1 MRGLLCTFGLLAI
14 ACGPSVVGDDGDGG
28 GDGGDAAG
36 GDDDDGAGDA
46 DPDASGLAHTYVKL
60 QLFRGLGEDAN
71 PFGGTGRVAVDLV
84 YGDCILDFYARHPEL
99 TAAGA
104 EGRQVF
110 GSLAEG
116 GEGWT
121 DRLCAPDDDFATC
134 GVVSI
139 SQSLLDVPEFKIT
152 VVYAVEDNIEG
163 RMLRVGPL
171 PTTAT
176 ANCGAGGLPE
186 VRAGAQLAT
195 GLDGTGATIWTTQS
209 FSPSELVAGQDPP
222 ISVYAED

>member
-1 MRGLLCTFGLLAI
+1 MRGRLCTFGLLAI

-28 GDGGDAAG
+28 GDGDDAA
-36 GDDDDGAGDA
+36 GDDDDAGTGDA
-46 DPDASGLAHTYVKL
+46 GPDASGLTHTYVKL
-60 QLFRGLGEDAN
+60 QFQRGLGEASN
-71 PFGGTGRVAVDLV
+71 PYVGTGRVTVDLV
-84 YGDCILDFYARHPEL
+84 YGDCILDFYTRHPEL
-99 TAAGA
+99 TAAGL
-104 EGRQVF
+104 EGHRVF
-110 GSLAEG
+110 GPLAEG

-121 DRLCAPDDDFATC
+121 DRLCSPDDEFAQC

-139 SQSLLDVPEFKIT
+139 SQSLLDVPEFKMT
-152 VVYAVEDNIEG
+152 VVYAVEDDIEG

-209 FSPSELVAGQDPP
+209 FSPSELVAGQDTPFT
-222 ISVYAED
+222 VYADD